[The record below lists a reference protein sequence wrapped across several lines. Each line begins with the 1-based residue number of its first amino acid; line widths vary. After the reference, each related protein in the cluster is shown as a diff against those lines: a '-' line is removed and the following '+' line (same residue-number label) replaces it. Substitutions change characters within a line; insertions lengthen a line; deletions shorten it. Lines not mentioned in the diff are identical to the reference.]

1 MREKVGKILFVI
13 LVGMIF
19 VFSYQPA
26 EQPNIVSDAV
36 AHQVL
41 SEEITESSNVS
52 FLPPLFGLSIR
63 KYAHIGLYFLLGAAF
78 YLAVN
83 RKKHIFIKLLIPMV
97 ACFIAV
103 SFYEAHQM
111 FLPDRTGKVEDIMID
126 SIEFIVSIALSL
138 TVSRIF
144 FELKKE

>member
-13 LVGMIF
+13 LVGVIF

-26 EQPNIVSDAV
+26 EQPTIVSDAV

-41 SEEITESSNVS
+41 PEEITESSNVS
-52 FLPPLFGLSIR
+52 LLPLLFGLSIR
-63 KYAHIGLYFLLGAAF
+63 KYAHIGLYFLLGAAS

-83 RKKHIFIKLLIPMV
+83 RKKHIFIKLLIPIV

-103 SFYEAHQM
+103 SFDEAHQM
-111 FLPDRTGKVEDIMID
+111 FIPGRTGKVEDIMID
-126 SIEFIVSIALSL
+126 SIEFTVSIALSL
-138 TVSRIF
+138 IVSRIF
-144 FELKKE
+144 FKLKKE